1 MRLLLLPLLLCVPL
15 SLHFIPHCRADGPAP
30 VATAASKFKAPP
42 GFNVTL
48 FAGEPDVV
56 QPIAF
61 TFDDRGRM
69 WVVECV
75 MYPKWS
81 QDGKG
86 GRDRV
91 VILEDTDGDG
101 VHDKKTVVLDN
112 GVNLSGIELGF
123 GGMYL
128 CSSPNLI
135 FIPIQDD
142 KPSGKPEVLLDG
154 WNIKDA
160 KHNVFNSLG
169 WGPDGWLYGCNGIQ
183 TKSHVGK
190 PGTADK
196 DRIFFDCGVWRW
208 HPTRKVFEVVA
219 TGTTNP
225 WGLDWDEMGE
235 MFITNCV
242 IDHLWHVIP
251 GGRYTRMYGED
262 YNPHTYGYMGSAVDY
277 KHWAGGPWTESRFDK
292 ATGTAKKEHGDAGGG
307 HAHSGAAIYLGENFP
322 KEYRNTLFTC
332 NIHGNRLNN
341 DGLERT
347 PTGMK
352 GVRRPDF
359 LFANDPWFRGIC
371 VKQGPDG
378 GLYVSDWSDTG
389 ECHNYEVADIS
400 NGRIYRT
407 VYGAPKKFEGDVS
420 KYTDAELVKAAISKN
435 EWLSR
440 KARRVLQERSLIRI
454 PKELAEGLRKQLS
467 EAKDSATRLRCAW
480 ALNAIRDTFYLP
492 IDLTPEDPAYQ
503 RWLYRLYSDGKPETE
518 RGRYGASELA
528 YLNFRNT
535 TQDKSIPTL
544 RVQATI
550 LRRAVLASRAKESP
564 EAVQEWADELFSSG
578 LLTHDVDPDTALMFW
593 YAVDA
598 ADLDMPRLIKTK
610 AKQPLLFDF
619 LTRKLL
625 AIADK
630 PLSAANEVL
639 KELPGM
645 PSDECRTAAVRGLV
659 ESLRGVKAV
668 PSKVWQAT
676 YAHYLDTKSADL
688 RKQLDE
694 LGLMFGDETV
704 VAFLKKRIT
713 TVSEKPADRNR
724 AIELLSARKMP
735 EIVESLRAGLRDPQ
749 VRGAA
754 IRGLANYPEESTAQA
769 ILAVY
774 PQLTAEEKTDA
785 IQTLAS
791 RKSFA
796 VALLSAIE
804 KGTVPKTE
812 ITAFSARQIIA
823 LKDKSIDA
831 TLAKVWGT
839 IRPASA
845 TRVAQTEKL
854 KSLLTATTLQKAD
867 KAHGRELFAKNC
879 AACHKLFGEGGEVGP
894 ELTGSQR
901 ASLDYVLENVLDPSA
916 IVANEYKLITFN
928 LIDGRVVSGIVRKT
942 TGQALTIRTLND
954 ELTVLVED
962 IESQKPTGLSIMPDG
977 LFDNLKD
984 DEIRDLVA
992 YLGSPQQVPLK

>member
-1 MRLLLLPLLLCVPL
+1 MPRICSLLAFSLVAFSCV
-15 SLHFIPHCRADGPAP
+15 FIAPAP
-30 VATAASKFKAPP
+30 IPAANPAADVVDKPIATKDAAGRMRVPP
-42 GFNVTL
+42 GFKVTL

-112 GVNLSGIELGF
+112 GVNLSGIEIGF

-142 KPSGKPEVLLDG
+142 KPSGKPEILLDG
-154 WNIKDA
+154 WNIKEA
-160 KHNVFNSLG
+160 KHNVFNSLT

-190 PGTADK
+190 PGTPDK
-196 DRIFFDCGVWRW
+196 DRVWFDCGVWKF

-225 WGLDWDEMGE
+225 WGLDFDEHGE

-242 IDHLWHVIP
+242 IDHLWHVVP

-262 YNPHTYGYMGSAVDY
+262 YNSHTYGYMGSAVDY

-292 ATGTAKKEHGDAGGG
+292 ATGAAKKEHGDAGGG

-389 ECHNYEVADIS
+389 ECHNYEVVDAS

-407 VYGAPKKFEGDVS
+407 IYGDQKGWKGNIATM
-420 KYTDAELVKAAISKN
+420 TDDDLVKAIISKN

-440 KARRVLQERSLIRI
+440 KARQQLQERAHRDPKVATKLADDVRKLWKADVSPPELLRLVWALASMDQLKPNDLDTLYLSKNESLR
-454 PKELAEGLRKQLS
+454 
-467 EAKDSATRLRCAW
+467 AW
-480 ALNAIRDTFYLP
+480 AFRFGLTLFKADIPQMNAM
-492 IDLTPEDPAYQ
+492 IDLTRGEQSPFV
-503 RWLYRLYSDGKPETE
+503 RLHL
-518 RGRYGASELA
+518 YGALQRAKFPYRGDLVENSSIPVEETDPNLSLMRWYVIEPLAGQERA
-528 YLNFRNT
+528 YLSLLLENAGASSVRQNVVRRYLAGFP
-535 TQDKSIPTL
+535 DKSDK
-544 RVQATI
+544 VVEA
-550 LRRAVLASRAKESP
+550 ASFCAAKN
-564 EAVQEWADELFSSG
+564 G
-578 LLTHDVDPDTALMFW
+578 DP
-593 YAVDA
+593 
-598 ADLDMPRLIKTK
+598 
-610 AKQPLLFDF
+610 
-619 LTRKLL
+619 RKLL
-625 AIADK
+625 DVLLGMQAAYADQRDVKLPNGWNKLSFTKHSSEIQRIAEE
-630 PLSAANEVL
+630 LS
-639 KELPGM
+639 
-645 PSDECRTAAVRGLV
+645 
-659 ESLRGVKAV
+659 VK
-668 PSKVWQAT
+668 
-676 YAHYLDTKSADL
+676 
-688 RKQLDE
+688 
-694 LGLMFGDETV
+694 FGDVKTID
-704 VAFLKKRIT
+704 LLRKRIT
-713 TVSEKPADRNR
+713 DVTENPADRNR

-754 IRGLANYPEESTAQA
+754 IRGLANYPEDSTALA
-769 ILAVY
+769 ILEVY
-774 PQLTAEEKTDA
+774 PKLTADEKIDA

-796 VALLSAIE
+796 AALLSAIE
-804 KGTVPKTE
+804 KGTLPKTE
-812 ITAFSARQIIA
+812 ITAYSARQIIA
-823 LKDKSIDA
+823 LKDKSLDA
-831 TLAKVWGT
+831 KLAKVWGT

-845 TRVAQTEKL
+845 TRVVQTEKL
-854 KSLLTATTLQKAD
+854 KSLLTASTLQNAD
-867 KAHGRELFAKNC
+867 KAHGRQLFVKNC

-916 IVANEYKLITFN
+916 VVANEYKLITFN

-954 ELTVLVED
+954 ELTVLVKD